1 MTGHVREARG
11 HRIVGPVGRPC
22 DPDRGERHYVVAA
35 ALIATALIGA
45 YSAYS
50 ANEAQSEA
58 AEYQSKVAKNQ
69 SDAARQAADIA
80 AQNEAEQ
87 NRRIR
92 ATQRARA
99 AGSGIEEDE
108 GSSLLAQM
116 EAAEQDVLNQ
126 RRILHA
132 GRTQARGFQAES
144 ILQGFAAKNYE
155 RQGYVNAGASII
167 GGAGKAYGAYS
178 STGTGK
184 T

>member
-1 MTGHVREARG
+1 M
-11 HRIVGPVGRPC
+11 
-22 DPDRGERHYVVAA
+22 A
-35 ALIATALIGA
+35 ALTAAIIAGIAVSTAVSA
-45 YSAYS
+45 YSAY
-50 ANEAQSEA
+50 AASEA
-58 AEYQSKVAKNQ
+58 RSDAADYQSKVAKNQ
-69 SDAARQAADIA
+69 ADAARQAAEIA